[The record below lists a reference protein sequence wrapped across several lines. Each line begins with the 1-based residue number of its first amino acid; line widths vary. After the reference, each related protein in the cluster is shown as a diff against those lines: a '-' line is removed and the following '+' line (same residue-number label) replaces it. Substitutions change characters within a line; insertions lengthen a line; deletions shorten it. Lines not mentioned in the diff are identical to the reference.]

1 MRIRADSGMDGVEV
15 FEMGR
20 YWMPA
25 QCLCVWDVCQ
35 PFVYVTFT
43 EIGGGLRCTSLTCR
57 CEKSQSQE
65 LIRGHFKPNHSPHF
79 TVGGMTTAT

>member
-25 QCLCVWDVCQ
+25 QCLCAWDVCQ

-43 EIGGGLRCTSLTCR
+43 EIGGGLRCTSLT
-57 CEKSQSQE
+57 
-65 LIRGHFKPNHSPHF
+65 
-79 TVGGMTTAT
+79 